1 MMAIIMAKTSSVTVR
16 DLKGSVGSLVAR
28 AARGE
33 LIIVTRYGTPQA
45 MLGPVRT
52 APSAAASHRRGRTLD
67 QAFEREERAFDRML
81 HDGRLAAHRG
91 RYVAVCGG
99 RVIDTD
105 PDARSIVRRVGRKL
119 GARVFFV
126 GYAGAEEPEIDLPGQ
141 ELR

>member
-16 DLKGSVGSLVAR
+16 DLKESVGSLVAR

-33 LIIVTRYGTPQA
+33 HIIVTRYGTPRA
-45 MLGPVRT
+45 MLGPVQAAPT
-52 APSAAASHRRGRTLD
+52 AAVQRRRGGTLD

-81 HDGRLAAHRG
+81 QDGRLAAHRG

-99 RVIDTD
+99 RVVDTD
-105 PDARSIVRRVGRKL
+105 PDAGPLVRRVGRKL

-126 GYAGAEEPEIDLPGQ
+126 GFAGAEEPEIDLPGQ